1 MHLAWRDEE
10 YHRKIETTKQSQ
22 MEMLEMK
29 TTVLKIP
36 HGLIAD
42 WMQQGKGQWVNLKS
56 SQ

>member
-1 MHLAWRDEE
+1 
-10 YHRKIETTKQSQ
+10 
-22 MEMLEMK
+22 MEILEMK